1 MGGYGILYNL
11 DILRFFPSSPFHT
24 SLFPSYFFC
33 LLIGFAFPLL
43 IDNYL
48 GSQMSNL
55 LGRNR
60 NLNED
65 NIKKEVKLLFN
76 LPAVHILKG
85 YVIFYTNLYLYNKNH
100 KEVHRISN
108 ILIFQIVV
116 SSFTLL
122 KKE

>member
-1 MGGYGILYNL
+1 
-11 DILRFFPSSPFHT
+11 
-24 SLFPSYFFC
+24 
-33 LLIGFAFPLL
+33 
-43 IDNYL
+43 
-48 GSQMSNL
+48 MSNL

-85 YVIFYTNLYLYNKNH
+85 YVIFYTNLYLYNKNL